1 LLAPAKTT
9 AEMERII
16 TNNRVD
22 MALTAIFV
30 LLVITMV
37 LFSLRVIVQAWR
49 TNQATAHEEP
59 YVALAT
65 VAVPGARP

>member
-1 LLAPAKTT
+1 
-9 AEMERII
+9 MERIV

-37 LFSLRVIVQAWR
+37 LVSLRAIVRGWR
-49 TNQATAHEEP
+49 TEQATAREEP
-59 YVALAT
+59 YVALAS